1 MSLFLICILNNSLI
15 EILLTYQIFDK
26 CISPRVSC
34 PGEICYWR
42 SMFGT
47 LNEKLEKIV
56 NSIKGKAIIS
66 EADAD
71 LTMREIRIALL
82 EADVALSV
90 VKDFINNIKNNI
102 IGKEVLKSIKP
113 DQMIIKLVQDELINI
128 LGSNNEPL
136 KIEKNGLTKILF
148 CGLQGSGKTTTIAKL
163 ANHIQKES
171 KKKILL
177 VSADIYRPAA
187 QEQLKILGRQVGVEF
202 YDHGNSKSVEMIT
215 NDSLIYAQKNLYDI
229 ILFDTAGRQVID
241 EDMMQELKL
250 IFKKLNPQETI
261 LVADSLTGQDAANV
275 AKIFNETIKI
285 TGSILTRVDGDGR
298 GGAALSIKSIT
309 GSILT
314 RIDGDG
320 RGGAA
325 LSIKSITGAPIKF
338 IGTGEKIEQ
347 LEIFYPDRIANR
359 ILGMGDIISLVEKAS
374 ENVDQKEMEILAK
387 KISKGKFDLEDF
399 AKQLKQMGSMGGVS
413 GIMSMLPG
421 ISKAQKLM
429 AENKISDDI
438 INHQIAIINSMTKK
452 ERLNSDLIKASRKIR
467 ISNGS
472 GTRVQDVNK
481 LLKQFLQSQKMMKK
495 MKSMG
500 KSGFPNDFMQK
511 LQGRPPTN
519 LN

>member
-1 MSLFLICILNNSLI
+1 
-15 EILLTYQIFDK
+15 
-26 CISPRVSC
+26 
-34 PGEICYWR
+34 
-42 SMFGT
+42 MFGT
-47 LNEKLEKIV
+47 LNERLEKIL
-56 NSIKGKAIIS
+56 NSIRGKAIIS
-66 EADAD
+66 ETD
-71 LTMREIRIALL
+71 LDSTMREIRIALL

-90 VKDFINNIKNNI
+90 VKDFIKNIKNNI

-148 CGLQGSGKTTTIAKL
+148 CGLQGSGKTTSVAKL
-163 ANHIQKES
+163 ANYIKKES

-187 QEQLKILGRQVGVEF
+187 QEQLQILGKQVGVEF
-202 YDHGNSKSVEMIT
+202 YEHGNLKTVECIT
-215 NDSLIYAQKNLYDI
+215 DDSLLYAQKNLFDI
-229 ILFDTAGRQVID
+229 ILFDTAGRQVAD
-241 EDMMQELKL
+241 EQMMNELKL
-250 IFKKLNPQETI
+250 VFKKLKPQETI
-261 LVADSLTGQDAANV
+261 LVADSLTGQDAANI
-275 AKIFNETIKI
+275 ATSFNEA
-285 TGSILTRVDGDGR
+285 VN
-298 GGAALSIKSIT
+298 IT

-347 LEIFYPDRIANR
+347 LEAFFPERIANR
-359 ILGMGDIISLVEKAS
+359 ILGMGDIVSLVEKAA
-374 ENVDQKEMEILAK
+374 ENIDQKEMESLAK
-387 KISKGKFDLEDF
+387 KMLKGKFDLEDF
-399 AKQLKQMGSMGGVS
+399 AKQLKQMGKMGGIS

-429 AENKISDDI
+429 AENKINDDVI
-438 INHQIAIINSMTKK
+438 KHQIAIIYSMTKK
-452 ERLNSDLIKASRKIR
+452 ERSNPDLIKASRKIR
-467 ISNGS
+467 IANGS
-472 GTRVQDVNK
+472 GKKVQDVNR

-495 MKSMG
+495 MKSMRKG
-500 KSGFPNDFMQK
+500 SLSNDFMEKFKGK
-511 LQGRPPTN
+511 LPTN